1 MASKAEALVIVIDV
15 SPSMTNPGEDGK
27 SPLEKCVTAANM
39 ILQRKIFTDTKKNK
53 DEAALILFGTEG
65 TDNSLNQGFGAGNYE
80 NITLSREMNVIDM
93 EMLKF
98 VNNDVVPGTANGDF
112 IDALV
117 VALDHLNTKCSGRKM
132 DQKVVLFSDLQHE
145 FNADKLD
152 SIIGGMKGNSVNLI
166 FVGPDINSDDSEGSR
181 NQGPT
186 SKPLSKQQMLGVR
199 CMDHILEEVDGD
211 GISIDDVL
219 PMLSYFE
226 LRRKKQVTT
235 YRGTIDIGSNL
246 KINTWSYVKVKEER
260 PASWKKLSA
269 LAENAANRDT
279 LAVDIQRTYHL
290 NDADRTDVEIENVA
304 KAYRYGKTI
313 VPMTAEDQKSMKL
326 QTTKSCKVLGFT
338 SCENVPRNLY
348 TRDVCHILTP
358 QPGDQHA
365 AVAFSSLCHALAE
378 KKMVAIVRYVARGN
392 TDPKLGF
399 LSPHIKSQYDSL
411 IFIALPYRE
420 DLRSYL
426 FSSLENTKTQNQSTE
441 QHDSAVDAL
450 IDNMGLVEKVTKEED
465 SEKEQADE
473 LYKPSELLNPVNQ
486 RQCQCIQSRALY
498 NLEGELPNVEEYI
511 ERTVRVKPVVAQRCE
526 ATLTNLKNLFPL
538 EEAETKK
545 KDIFKEEEKTDGIYI
560 FQFNCFCI
568 IKNDSY

>member
-1 MASKAEALVIVIDV
+1 MAIKPEALVIVIDV
-15 SPSMTNPGEDGK
+15 SPSMTNQGEDGK
-27 SPLEKCVTAANM
+27 TPLEKCVTAANM

-53 DEAALILFGTEG
+53 DEAALILYGTEG
-65 TDNSLNQGFGAGNYE
+65 TDNALNQNFGSGNYE
-80 NITLSREMNVIDM
+80 NITISREMNVIDI

-98 VNNDVVPGTANGDF
+98 VNSGVVPGTAEGDF

-117 VALDHLNTKCSGRKM
+117 IALDHLNTKCSGRKM
-132 DQKVVLFSDLQHE
+132 EQKVVLFSNLQHE

-152 SIIGGMKGNSVNLI
+152 SIINGIKGNNVNLI
-166 FVGPDINSDDSEGSR
+166 FVGPDVNNNEDDEGEGSVVK
-181 NQGPT
+181 NLPPG
-186 SKPLSKQQMLGVR
+186 SKPLSEQQRIGVQ
-199 CMDHILEEVDGD
+199 CMSHILEEVDGD
-211 GISIDDVL
+211 GISIDEVL

-235 YRGTIDIGSNL
+235 YRGSIDIGSDL
-246 KINTWSYVKVKEER
+246 KINTWSYVKTKEER

-290 NDADRTDVEIENVA
+290 NDADCTDVDKDNVA

-313 VPMTAEDQKSMKL
+313 VPMTDEDQKSTKL

-338 SCENVPRNLY
+338 SCQNVPRNLY

-378 KKMVAIVRYVARGN
+378 KKMVAIVRYVTRAN

-399 LSPHIKSQYDSL
+399 LSPHIKGQYDGL

-420 DLRSYL
+420 DIRSYL
-426 FSSLENTKTQNQSTE
+426 FGSLNKTQNESSDQ
-441 QHDSAVDAL
+441 QDIAVDAL
-450 IDNMGLVEKVTKEED
+450 IDNMGLIETAVKEED
-465 SEKEQADE
+465 SEKDQFEE
-473 LYKPSELLNPVNQ
+473 LFKPSQLLNPVNQ
-486 RQCQCIQSRALY
+486 RQCQCIQSRALDFV
-498 NLEGELPNVEEYI
+498 EGELPSVEEYI
-511 ERTVRVKPVVAQRCE
+511 ERTVRVSPVVAERCE
-526 ATLTNLKNLFPL
+526 ATLNNLKNLFPL
-538 EEAETKK
+538 KQVDAKK
-545 KDIFKEEEKTDGIYI
+545 KDIFKEEEEKNDGI
-560 FQFNCFCI
+560 
-568 IKNDSY
+568 

>member
-15 SPSMTNPGEDGK
+15 SPSMSNAGEDGK
-27 SPLEKCVTAANM
+27 SPLDKCLTAANM

-53 DEAALILFGTEG
+53 DEAALILFGTDG
-65 TDNSLNQGFGAGNYE
+65 TENSLNQEFGDGNYE
-80 NITLSREMNVIDM
+80 NITVSREMNVIDL

-98 VNNDVVPGTANGDF
+98 VNNGVLPGTVNGDF

-117 VALDHLNTKCSGRKM
+117 VALDHMNTKCSGRKM

-145 FNADKLD
+145 FNTDKLD
-152 SIIGGMKGNSVNLI
+152 SIIDGMKRNNVKMI
-166 FVGPDINSDDSEGSR
+166 FVGPDIDSNDDESEVGG
-181 NQGPT
+181 NHGP
-186 SKPLSKQQMLGVR
+186 SGKPLSEQQRLGVG
-199 CMDHILEEVDGD
+199 CMDRILEEVDGD
-211 GISIDDVL
+211 GISIDEVL

-226 LRRKKQVTT
+226 IRRKKQVTT
-235 YRGTIDIGSNL
+235 YRGTIDIGSEL
-246 KINTWSYVKVKEER
+246 KINTYSYVKTKEER

-290 NDADRTDVEIENVA
+290 NDADRTDVESENVA

-348 TRDVCHILTP
+348 TRDTCHILTP

-392 TDPKLGF
+392 SDPKLGF

-420 DLRSYL
+420 DIRSYL
-426 FSSLENTKTQNQSTE
+426 FPSLDNSKTQNQSTE
-441 QHDSAVDAL
+441 QQDNAIDAL
-450 IDNMGLVEKVTKEED
+450 IDNMGLIENAVKDED
-465 SEKEQADE
+465 HEKEQSEE

-486 RQCQCIQSRALY
+486 RQCQCIQSRALS
-498 NLEGELPNVEEYI
+498 NVEGELPSVEEYI
-511 ERTVRVKPVVAQRCE
+511 ERTVRVNPVVAQRCE
-526 ATLTNLKNLFPL
+526 ATINDLKNIFPL
-538 EEAETKK
+538 EEADTKK
-545 KDIFKEEEKTDGIYI
+545 KDIFQEEEKTDGILLIIVYI
-560 FQFNCFCI
+560 TLKSFC
-568 IKNDSY
+568 

>member
-65 TDNSLNQGFGAGNYE
+65 TDNLLNQGFGAGNYE

-98 VNNDVVPGTANGDF
+98 INNGVVPGTANGDF

-450 IDNMGLVEKVTKEED
+450 IDNMGLIEKVTKEED
-465 SEKEQADE
+465 SENEQADE

-526 ATLTNLKNLFPL
+526 TTLTNLKNLFPL

-560 FQFNCFCI
+560 FNLIVF
-568 IKNDSY
+568 S